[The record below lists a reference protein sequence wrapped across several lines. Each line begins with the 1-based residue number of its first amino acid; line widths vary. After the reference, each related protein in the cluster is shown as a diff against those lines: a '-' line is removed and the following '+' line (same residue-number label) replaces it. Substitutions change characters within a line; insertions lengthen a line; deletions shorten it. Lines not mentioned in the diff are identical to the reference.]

1 LRDLKAHFG
10 SNVSEGVSEV
20 IGNLVIAST
29 IILITIIST
38 SVAMNFIEI
47 QAAQAEFEGIKDSM
61 LILADIIEE
70 VGSRVYS
77 SGYVKFNCRYGRVD
91 FLKDDTHIEVFLNSS
106 KIVDVYTS
114 SLRYTC
120 GVRFS
125 VSEEYVRGEGSG
137 IFMDEFSHLVTVKLA
152 STSGFPSIILR
163 GGCVRVVDKGE
174 LYLRSRGFNVTVY
187 ELVLV
192 RVRVGLTVGSDSINV
207 KAYGKGVTLNT
218 LFIEKP
224 SSIEL
229 FVDGLKVDCKSIT
242 APAVLNVAIVEVE
255 ISTV

>member
-1 LRDLKAHFG
+1 VWFGDHF
-10 SNVSEGVSEV
+10 SEGASEV
-20 IGNLVIAST
+20 IGNLIIAST
-29 IILITIIST
+29 IIIITIIST
-38 SVAMNFIEI
+38 GVAMNFIEI
-47 QAAQAEFEGIKDSM
+47 QAAQAEFESIKDSM

-91 FLKDDTHIEVFLNSS
+91 FLKNDIHIEVFLESS

-120 GVRFS
+120 SVRFS
-125 VSEEYVRGEGSG
+125 VSEEYVRGGGSG
-137 IFMDEFSHLVTVKLA
+137 IVMDEFSHLVTVKLA

-163 GGCVRVVDKGE
+163 GGCVRIVDKGE
-174 LYLRSRGFNVTVY
+174 LYLKSRGFNVTVY

-192 RVRVGLTVGSDSINV
+192 KVSVGLTVGSDSINV
-207 KAYGKGVTLNT
+207 KAYGRGIALNT
-218 LFIEKP
+218 LFVENP
-224 SSIEL
+224 SNIEL
-229 FVDGLKVDCKSIT
+229 FIDGLKVDCRSLT
-242 APAVLNVAIVEVE
+242 APAILNVAIVEVE